1 MRVVG
6 IVIAC
11 GPYPSRRLLR
21 WLDLWPYSVGFGLIS
36 TIVWYFIWDCFSL
49 RIFVQFSFRVLH
61 TPIKVLCSPTEVM
74 RQVTWHPCLTN
85 PLNSAKD
92 MVRPRPLCNHRPTR
106 TKGSQINSKYYR
118 RYPTNRFLTNRGS
131 LGHRPSTHPKVH
143 RKIIHRSTSH
153 RQAWQA
159 TRIFP
164 LNLKWF
170 ILNNRCSDGLW
181 YAQSVSTWLVRL
193 ICCLKIIDGT

>member
-1 MRVVG
+1 
-6 IVIAC
+6 
-11 GPYPSRRLLR
+11 
-21 WLDLWPYSVGFGLIS
+21 
-36 TIVWYFIWDCFSL
+36 
-49 RIFVQFSFRVLH
+49 
-61 TPIKVLCSPTEVM
+61 
-74 RQVTWHPCLTN
+74 
-85 PLNSAKD
+85 

-106 TKGSQINSKYYR
+106 TKGSQINSKYYL

-170 ILNNRCSDGLW
+170 IRSNRCSDRLSIVFSL
-181 YAQSVSTWLVRL
+181 YLISLINLLLQNHRRQLVSSLFCPDEEKETN
-193 ICCLKIIDGT
+193 GTQLSRSTNYDLNEIFSDKSFCWKSPLQFLF